1 MDHVQLKS
9 SYDVKQFNE
18 RYTIYMFKH
27 YLEIIKPGII
37 IGNTT
42 LIVGS
47 FLFASRNVTF
57 DFFLFLYT
65 ILGAS
70 LVIASACVFNNLID
84 FDIDKKMQ
92 RTSNRV
98 LSKKL
103 LSIRSVLIFAI
114 FLGVSGICILS
125 FLVNFLSTILSIF
138 GFFVYVV
145 LYSYLYKR
153 KSIYSTFIGSFSGS
167 TPSAI
172 GYTAV
177 SNSIDICCILLFFI
191 LIFWQMSHFYAIS
204 IMRIEDYKKAKIPVF
219 SVVKGIP
226 ITKKHIFFYILIFIF
241 FSSLL
246 TFLDYLSYNFLFLFS
261 IVNFYWLFLSYSDI
275 KKNNNKKNA
284 SQLFYYSII
293 VIVIFNFLISVDVFF
308 KYFNL

>member
-1 MDHVQLKS
+1 
-9 SYDVKQFNE
+9 
-18 RYTIYMFKH
+18 MFKN
-27 YLEIIKPGII
+27 YLEIVKPGII
-37 IGNTT
+37 IGNII
-42 LIVGS
+42 LIIGS
-47 FLFASRNVTF
+47 FLFASRNLVF

-70 LVIASACVFNNLID
+70 LIIASACVFNNLID
-84 FDIDKKMQ
+84 CDIDRKMK

-103 LSIRSVLIFAI
+103 LSIQSVLIFAI
-114 FLGVSGICILS
+114 FLGISGILILT
-125 FLVNFLSTILSIF
+125 FLVNFLSMILSVF
-138 GFFVYVV
+138 GFFIYVI

-153 KSIYSTFIGSFSGS
+153 RSIYSTFIGSFSGS

-172 GYTAV
+172 GYTAA
-177 SNSIDICCILLFFI
+177 SNSIDICCILLFVI

-204 IMRIEDYKKAKIPVF
+204 IMRLEDYKKAKIPVF
-219 SVVKGIP
+219 AVVKGIA

-241 FSSLL
+241 FSALL
-246 TFLDYLSYNFLFLFS
+246 TFLGYLSSNFLFLFL

-275 KKNNNKKNA
+275 KQNNSRNNA

-293 VIVIFNFLISVDVFF
+293 VIVVFNLLISIDVFF
-308 KYFNL
+308 